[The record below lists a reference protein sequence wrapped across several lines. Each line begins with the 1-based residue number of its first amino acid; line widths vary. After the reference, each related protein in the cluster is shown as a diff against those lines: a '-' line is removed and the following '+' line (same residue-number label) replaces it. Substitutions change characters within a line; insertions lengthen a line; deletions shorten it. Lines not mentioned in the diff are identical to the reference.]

1 MLPDRCIKN
10 SKLKGMEITQH
21 VIYLYIYYYTIDDGV
36 IANLL
41 QDEELQVYLQ
51 GNYTRR
57 GW

>member
-57 GW
+57 G